1 MTKPTQKE
9 IYDCAVKRGKI
20 TPQTTRKQFLEAIA
34 SELLELAEAKDY
46 GDFNPK
52 ETALELADIVQV
64 CYSMA
69 EHNRINLDKAIKTKH
84 EYNLT
89 RKD

>member
-1 MTKPTQKE
+1 MKPTQKE

-34 SELLELAEAKDY
+34 SELLELADY
-46 GDFNPK
+46 MPQ
-52 ETALELADIVQV
+52 LQQSELADIVLI

-69 EHNRINLDKAIKTKH
+69 EHRGIPLDEAIEHKH

>member
-1 MTKPTQKE
+1 MKPTQKE

-20 TPQTTRKQFLEAIA
+20 TKQTTRKQFLEAIA
-34 SELLELAEAKDY
+34 SELLELADY
-46 GDFNPK
+46 TPQ
-52 ETALELADIVQV
+52 LQQSELADIALV

-69 EHNRINLDKAIKTKH
+69 QHYGFQLDQAIENKH
-84 EYNLT
+84 KINLT

>member
-1 MTKPTQKE
+1 MKPTQKE
-9 IYDCAVKRGKI
+9 IYNCAVKRGKI

-34 SELLELAEAKDY
+34 SELLELADATSH
-46 GDFNPK
+46 NQ
-52 ETALELADIVQV
+52 ETELADIVLV

-69 EHNRINLDKAIKTKH
+69 EHRRIDLDEAIERKH

>member
-1 MTKPTQKE
+1 MKPTQKE
-9 IYDCAVKRGKI
+9 IYDCAVKRGKV

-34 SELLELAEAKDY
+34 SELLELASEEPS
-46 GDFNPK
+46 FQT

-69 EHNRINLDKAIKTKH
+69 EHNRINLDRAIAEKH
-84 EYNLT
+84 NYNLT

>member
-1 MTKPTQKE
+1 MKPTQKE

-34 SELLELAEAKDY
+34 SELLELASEEPS
-46 GDFNPK
+46 FQT

-69 EHNRINLDKAIKTKH
+69 EHNRINLDKAIQTKH

>member
-1 MTKPTQKE
+1 MKPTQKQ

-20 TPQTTRKQFLEAIA
+20 TAQTTRKQFLEAIA
-34 SELLELAEAKDY
+34 SELLELASNTGVFDADD
-46 GDFNPK
+46 DF
-52 ETALELADIVQV
+52 ELADIVLT
-64 CYSMA
+64 CYSHA
-69 EHNRINLDKAIKTKH
+69 EHHGINLDKAIQTKH

>member
-1 MTKPTQKE
+1 MKPTQKE

-20 TPQTTRKQFLEAIA
+20 TRQTTRKQFLEAIA
-34 SELLELAEAKDY
+34 SELLELADY
-46 GDFNPK
+46 TPQ
-52 ETALELADIVQV
+52 LQQSELADIVLV

-69 EHNRINLDKAIKTKH
+69 EHYGFQLDQATKNKH

>member
-1 MTKPTQKE
+1 MKPTQKE

-34 SELLELAEAKDY
+34 SELLELSAEVEVFKQD
-46 GDFNPK
+46 
-52 ETALELADIVQV
+52 LELADIALV

-69 EHNRINLDKAIKTKH
+69 DHLGFELDKAIETKH

>member
-1 MTKPTQKE
+1 MKPTQKE

-34 SELLELAEAKDY
+34 SELLELASEEPTFA
-46 GDFNPK
+46 K

-69 EHNRINLDKAIKTKH
+69 QHNLIDLDEAIRIKH

>member
-1 MTKPTQKE
+1 MKPSQKD

-34 SELLELAEAKDY
+34 SELLELADY
-46 GDFNPK
+46 TPQ
-52 ETALELADIVQV
+52 LQQSELADIALV

-69 EHNRINLDKAIKTKH
+69 QHYGFQLDQAIENKH

>member
-1 MTKPTQKE
+1 MKPTQKE

-34 SELLELAEAKDY
+34 SELLELASANE
-46 GDFNPK
+46 FN
-52 ETALELADIVQV
+52 EHLELADIVLV
-64 CYSMA
+64 CNSYA
-69 EHNRINLDKAIKTKH
+69 EHFKIDINNSIEWKH
-84 EYNLT
+84 KCNLI

>member
-1 MTKPTQKE
+1 MKPTQKE

-20 TPQTTRKQFLEAIA
+20 TKQTTRKQFLEAIA
-34 SELLELAEAKDY
+34 SELLELAEANE
-46 GDFNPK
+46 FN
-52 ETALELADIVQV
+52 EDLEMADIVLI

-69 EHNRINLDKAIKTKH
+69 EHRRIPLDEAIEHKH

>member
-1 MTKPTQKE
+1 MKPTQKE

-34 SELLELAEAKDY
+34 SELLELASEEPS
-46 GDFNPK
+46 FQK

-69 EHNRINLDKAIKTKH
+69 QHNLIDLDEAIRIKH

>member
-1 MTKPTQKE
+1 MKPTQQE
-9 IYDCAVKRGKI
+9 IYNCAVKRGKI

-34 SELLELAEAKDY
+34 SELLELADY
-46 GDFNPK
+46 TPQ
-52 ETALELADIVQV
+52 LQQSELADIALV

-69 EHNRINLDKAIKTKH
+69 QHYGFQLDQAIEHKH
-84 EYNLT
+84 EFNLT

>member
-1 MTKPTQKE
+1 MKPTQKE

-34 SELLELAEAKDY
+34 SELLELADATHH
-46 GDFNPK
+46 NQ
-52 ETALELADIVQV
+52 ETELADIVLV

-69 EHNRINLDKAIKTKH
+69 EHRRIPLDEAIEHKH